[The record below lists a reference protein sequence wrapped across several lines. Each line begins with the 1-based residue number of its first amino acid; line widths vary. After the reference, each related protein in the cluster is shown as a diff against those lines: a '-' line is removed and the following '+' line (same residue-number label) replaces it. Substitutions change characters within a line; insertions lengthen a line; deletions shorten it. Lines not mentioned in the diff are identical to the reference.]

1 MTNYRS
7 LYGRDLHDPHSE
19 HFTLEDTGLDYFRIK
34 PQDYERMMDA
44 QQNSQS
50 AVTTVVSSSQAA
62 LALPRISHG
71 S

>member
-44 QQNSQS
+44 KSKKEFLR
-50 AVTTVVSSSQAA
+50 V
-62 LALPRISHG
+62 LHG
-71 S
+71 YMDKNA